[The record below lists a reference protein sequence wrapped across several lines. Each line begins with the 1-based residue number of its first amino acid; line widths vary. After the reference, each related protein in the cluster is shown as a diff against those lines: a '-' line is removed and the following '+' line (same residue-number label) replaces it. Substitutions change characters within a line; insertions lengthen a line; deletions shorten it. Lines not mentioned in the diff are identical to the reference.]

1 MAKSRLTRKEAD
13 DLYAA
18 RKTVCDLREVADKGD
33 TNAKTIVARARETI
47 SRLTA
52 KRDNRIWL

>member
-1 MAKSRLTRKEAD
+1 MTKSRLSRKEAD

-18 RKTVCDLREVADKGD
+18 RKTVCDLREVADRGD
-33 TNAKTIVARARETI
+33 ANAKALVARARETI

-52 KRDNRIWL
+52 KRDGRIWL

>member
-18 RKTVCDLREVADKGD
+18 RKTLCDLREVADNGNA
-33 TNAKTIVARARETI
+33 NAKDIVVRARETI